1 MVKQRLEVQG
11 AIRAPREQRAYTYS
25 GARDASLVCRALAPT
40 LTHRCLPGPPA
51 REFPRAAVRPG
62 TWDALRKIW
71 LYEGV
76 PKGLFRGF
84 SVTVLRDIPF
94 AATYFATY
102 DVTKR
107 AQTRLVWGDVPDAP
121 TAVGRTANHLIAG
134 AWAGIAA
141 SLLTMPLDG
150 IKTRMQTDRLLDR
163 ERHAQRAAPPAVA
176 AAGPSQRGIVGTAA
190 ALYRDEGVPGFFRGV
205 VPRLLS
211 VIPSASVTFASY
223 EVFKR
228 LLGA

>member
-1 MVKQRLEVQG
+1 M
-11 AIRAPREQRAYTYS
+11 
-25 GARDASLVCRALAPT
+25 
-40 LTHRCLPGPPA
+40 
-51 REFPRAAVRPG
+51 
-62 TWDALRKIW
+62 
-71 LYEGV
+71 

-107 AQTRLVWGDVPDAP
+107 AQTHLVWGDLPDAP
-121 TAVGRTANHLIAG
+121 TAVGRTVNHLIAG

-163 ERHAQRAAPPAVA
+163 ERHAQRAVPAA
-176 AAGPSQRGIVGTAA
+176 AVSPAGPSQRGIVGTTA
-190 ALYRDEGVPGFFRGV
+190 ALYRDEGMPGFFRGV

-211 VIPSASVTFASY
+211 VIPSASITFASY